1 MIGYNKHPIT
11 KEFKKNVEE
20 YGFTSLQNYIP
31 IYREFFT
38 LNSSN
43 FNAIQ
48 LNHQYCIKR
57 IIKEDEYNPH
67 TYKASVQNATNGKT
81 KTLEVFIK
89 EAPIIDPFK
98 LLTGEL
104 KMSSNNLRTLP
115 YFENQIET
123 GDQIHNKI
131 SNPYNSSYIDGLF
144 NYINGE
150 LLDRGFIH
158 GIEYYG
164 SFLSIK
170 KEYTFNITDDL
181 DYLVHSKEF
190 RKNTNVLYTL
200 SRDLFNLPQLEM
212 TDHNVDPLDAGEST
226 NVLDA
231 IELEDGDVEHYTEP
245 EYTSFSQSD
254 FNIDDEAPSKNGI
267 TSNTHSSGSSSNYS
281 TYSDDSSDIDEGDVI
296 PLRILILEDGTKST
310 DDPLVPT
317 IEESNPSE
325 DDGSSGSDED
335 SCNTIEDS
343 EDEVSATIPL
353 FPVQMICIEKCTD
366 TLDAL
371 LIDGI
376 LNEDELF
383 SCMFQI
389 IMILLTYQKT
399 FDFTHNDLH
408 TNNIVFVNTHKKFL
422 IYTYNAITYKIPT
435 YKKIYKIIDFGRSI
449 FTVNNRLMYSDHFN
463 KGEDAYS
470 QYNFAS
476 FYNPDKPVVEP
487 NYSFDLCRLSCSM
500 IDLFISDHSDLSTTT
515 PFSRFLLKL
524 CQDDMGNHILY
535 KTTGEE
541 RYPNFKLYKMISR
554 TVHNHTP
561 DNILRM
567 ECFLKFV
574 SHEEVNVQSNQSVYI
589 NLDTLIPSIKNLANP

>member
-57 IIKEDEYNPH
+57 IIEQDEYNPH
-67 TYKASVQNATNGKT
+67 TYKASVQHTDNGKT
-81 KTLEVFIK
+81 KTLGVFIK

-98 LLTGEL
+98 LLTGEV
-104 KMSSNNLRTLP
+104 KPSSNNLCTLP
-115 YFENQIET
+115 DFEHMGEK
-123 GDQIHNKI
+123 GDPIHNKI
-131 SNPYNSSYIDGLF
+131 LNPYNSSYIDGLF
-144 NYINGE
+144 NYINGQ

-158 GIEYYG
+158 GLEYYG

-181 DYLVHSKEF
+181 EYLVHSKEF

-200 SRDLFNLPQLEM
+200 SRDLFNLPQLEI
-212 TDHNVDPLDAGEST
+212 TDHTVETLDAGETT

-231 IELEDGDVEHYTEP
+231 TELDDVDVEPGDEP
-245 EYTSFSQSD
+245 EYTSFPQSAP
-254 FNIDDEAPSKNGI
+254 NIEDEAPSKNGI
-267 TSNTHSSGSSSNYS
+267 TSSTCSSGSGSSSNYS
-281 TYSDDSSDIDEGDVI
+281 TYSDDSDIDDVDVI
-296 PLRILILEDGTKST
+296 QLRILEDTTKST
-310 DDPLVPT
+310 DDPLIPDL
-317 IEESNPSE
+317 EEERSSE
-325 DDGSSGSDED
+325 DGSSGSDED
-335 SCNTIEDS
+335 SCSTIEDS
-343 EDEVSATIPL
+343 EDDVSATIPL
-353 FPVQMICIEKCTD
+353 FPVQMICIEKCVD

-399 FDFTHNDLH
+399 FNFTHNDLH

-435 YKKIYKIIDFGRSI
+435 YGKIYKIIDFGRSI
-449 FTVNNRLMYSDHFN
+449 FTINNRLMYSDHFN

-476 FYNPDKPVVEP
+476 FYNPDKPLVEP

-500 IDLFISDHSDLSTTT
+500 IDLFISDHADLSNTT

-574 SHEEVNVQSNQSVYI
+574 SSEEGQVQSKQSVYI

>member
-20 YGFTSLQNYIP
+20 YGFTSVQNYIP

-38 LNSSN
+38 LNSTN

-57 IIKEDEYNPH
+57 IIEQVEYVPH
-67 TYKASVQNATNGKT
+67 TYKATVQHITTGKI
-81 KTLEVFIK
+81 KTIHVFIK

-98 LLTGEL
+98 LLTGEF
-104 KMSSNNLRTLP
+104 KPDTTNMCILP
-115 YFENQIET
+115 SFDMLGEPEDPT
-123 GDQIHNKI
+123 HNKI
-131 SNPYNSSYIDGLF
+131 VNPYNSSYIDGLF
-144 NYINGE
+144 NYLNGE

-181 DYLVHSKEF
+181 EYLVHSKEF
-190 RKNTNVLYTL
+190 KKNTNVLYTL
-200 SRDLFNLPQLEM
+200 SRDLFNLPQIDITEQRVEIS
-212 TDHNVDPLDAGEST
+212 DIGEIIK
-226 NVLDA
+226 VLDA
-231 IELEDGDVEHYTEP
+231 TELEDGDIVDLDDKDEP
-245 EYTSFSQSD
+245 EYTPPKPTRGAEEED
-254 FNIDDEAPSKNGI
+254 THPIPGI
-267 TSNTHSSGSSSNYS
+267 NYSTCSSASNYS
-281 TYSDDSSDIDEGDVI
+281 TYSDDSEIDDVDVI
-296 PLRILILEDGTKST
+296 SLRIFEDTIPTT
-310 DDPLVPT
+310 DDPVVSDLDEDDEQT
-317 IEESNPSE
+317 E
-325 DDGSSGSDED
+325 DDGSDDETC
-335 SCNTIEDS
+335 STIEDS
-343 EDEVSATIPL
+343 EDDVSASIPM
-353 FPVQMICIEKCTD
+353 FPVQMICIEKCVD
-366 TLDAL
+366 TLDSL

-399 FDFTHNDLH
+399 FHFTHNDLH

-422 IYTYNAITYKIPT
+422 IYTFNAINYKIPT
-435 YKKIYKIIDFGRSI
+435 YGRIYKIIDFGRSI
-449 FTVNNRLMYSDHFN
+449 FTINNRVMYSDHFN

-476 FYNPDKPVVEP
+476 FYNPDKPLVEP

-500 IDLFISDHSDLSTTT
+500 VDLFISDHADLSNTT
-515 PFSRFLLKL
+515 PFSRFLLRL

-535 KTTGEE
+535 KKTGEE

-561 DNILRM
+561 DNMLTL

-574 SHEEVNVQSNQSVYI
+574 STDPVTTHSKQTVYI
-589 NLDTLIPSIKNLANP
+589 NLDTLIPSIKNSANP